1 MKDEDLSPAAE
12 LLQSARGLLE
22 RVTPGTSGL
31 WPRASALLA
40 RQSLEVSLR
49 TFWAKQAFGTEEC
62 PMKAQ
67 VLCLGRYLGDEPLAR
82 RAHQAWAALSR
93 ACHHHPY
100 DLSPTREELLGWCD
114 TVSEVVDRTE
124 RAVWG

>member
-1 MKDEDLSPAAE
+1 MSGDSLSPAGE
-12 LLQSARGLLE
+12 LLQFARALVDGD
-22 RVTPGTSGL
+22 TPGTSGL

-40 RQSLEVSLR
+40 RQSLEVALR

-62 PMKAQ
+62 STRAQ
-67 VLCLGRYLGDEPLAR
+67 LLCLGRYLSDEPLAR

-100 DLSPTREELLGWCD
+100 DLSPTREELLAWCD
-114 TVSEVVDRTE
+114 AVSEVVERTE

>member
-100 DLSPTREELLGWCD
+100 DLSPTREELLAWCD